1 MKQATLIK
9 EDSSRLMILRK
20 SSELKKLLKKAQK
33 GDQRSQFELYEQF
46 YGYAM
51 SVALRFC
58 DSREVAKEVVHDGF
72 IKAFA
77 KLASVTG
84 EDSFK
89 PWLRRIIVNT
99 AIDYHRK
106 EMSRG
111 VHMDIV
117 EHDVVDVSE
126 DSLSK
131 LSAEDIFEAIKLLP
145 PAYRMVFTLYA
156 VEGFKHEE
164 IAQKLNISV
173 GTSKSNLS
181 KARVKLQGILSQM
194 ETPKLMSNG

>member
-1 MKQATLIK
+1 MFLG
-9 EDSSRLMILRK
+9 K
-20 SSELKKLLKKAQK
+20 SSDLKKLLKKAQN
-33 GDQRSQFELYEQF
+33 GDQRSQFQLYEQF

-58 DSREVAKEVVHDGF
+58 NSREVAKEVVHDGF

-77 KLASVTG
+77 KLASVAG

-89 PWLRRIIVNT
+89 PWLRRIVVNT

-106 EMSRG
+106 EISRG

-117 EHDVVDVSE
+117 DHDAVDVSE
-126 DSLSK
+126 DSLAR
-131 LSAEDIFEAIKLLP
+131 LSAEDIYEAIKLLP
-145 PAYRMVFTLYA
+145 PAYRLVFTLYA
-156 VEGFKHEE
+156 VEGYKHEE
-164 IAQKLNISV
+164 IAQKLGIGV